1 MFPLNMKLNANNEEG
16 GQQHLSIK
24 MEFKGK
30 RCVI

>member
-16 GQQHLSIK
+16 QHLTIK

-30 RCVI
+30 RFVI